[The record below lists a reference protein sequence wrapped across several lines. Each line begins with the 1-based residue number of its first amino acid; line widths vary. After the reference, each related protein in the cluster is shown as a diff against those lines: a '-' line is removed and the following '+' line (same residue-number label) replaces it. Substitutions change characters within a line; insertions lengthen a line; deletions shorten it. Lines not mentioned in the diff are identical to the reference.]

1 LHNPPA
7 EIGVAAALQIWS
19 HTFSNSFD
27 DLPANIREIIRLKID
42 EMGTRLEHFS
52 HKRLQG
58 RPEFKLR
65 VGDYR
70 VLYEF
75 NLETGRIHLHYVGHR
90 REIYK
95 RV

>member
-1 LHNPPA
+1 
-7 EIGVAAALQIWS
+7 
-19 HTFSNSFD
+19 
-27 DLPANIREIIRLKID
+27 
-42 EMGTRLEHFS
+42 MGTRLESFPHQ
-52 HKRLQG
+52 RLQG

-75 NLETGRIHLHYVGHR
+75 DVPLGRIYLHYVGHR

-95 RV
+95 RR